1 MQFKDRLLMIK
12 IALLWTFSLITQ
24 ITFSQTLYNKGI
36 LFQQNGDYVKA
47 DSMYTLAIEALPL
60 GDAYYN
66 RAIAR
71 LKMNNMK
78 GFCSDIKQASTY
90 NDIEAENLHKQYCL
104 NIDTIYYTEAFEK
117 VKNKSYYLE
126 IIRQEKYYDLTE
138 GFVFD
143 KKENLIAKYQIQNNF
158 KCFGLTPDMPE
169 FIGGEKKLLKF
180 IEIYLVYPN
189 SEIEAYKK
197 YAGAFATVYVQF
209 DISTTGKVE
218 NIHISDEKKEHTKKY
233 ICENFV
239 NEAVR
244 VVGLL
249 PDFKPGTFMGKPIVV
264 RYVMPIKFNFPE

>member
-1 MQFKDRLLMIK
+1 MIK